1 MYITR
6 NKKYVLTSVHLL
18 LPFIDKYRILK
29 GTYRRRNTI
38 LLHFQFSYINS
49 YCSAMSISIFAN
61 FNLTGRHNWTIDQG
75 NAGLKIDRLKQLYV
89 DTYRFPHLTPS
100 IGPMLW
106 MNHIPTIWLV
116 SRDYLCEVEFH
127 TLNTGR
133 FSHDIHPYTGYIV
146 CMPAY
151 MSRMGLSQLCCKHWS
166 SVSWTDL

>member
-29 GTYRRRNTI
+29 GTQYCRRNTI

-75 NAGLKIDRLKQLYV
+75 NTGLKIDRLKQLYV
-89 DTYRFPHLTPS
+89 EHCRVHISLSTFNAFNWSNVMNELYTDHLIGFQRLLVRSRIPYAQYGKIFTWYTPV
-100 IGPMLW
+100 
-106 MNHIPTIWLV
+106 H
-116 SRDYLCEVEFH
+116 R
-127 TLNTGR
+127 
-133 FSHDIHPYTGYIV
+133 IHCLYACLHV
-146 CMPAY
+146 
-151 MSRMGLSQLCCKHWS
+151 
-166 SVSWTDL
+166 